1 MNDKKGYSSLVISMD
16 KKIIRRQDSPKVFDM
31 TTVAYIVNTDFIKT
45 FNGIFDGKVRS
56 VCIPTERAID
66 IDTVLDFRI
75 AECLLLDRD
84 T

>member
-1 MNDKKGYSSLVISMD
+1 LLD
-16 KKIIRRQDSPKVFDM
+16 KKITRRQDSPKVFDM
-31 TTVAYIVNTDFIKT
+31 TTVAYIVNTDFIKI

-75 AECLLLDRD
+75 AEFLLLDRD